1 MSQEPLSVESAASS
15 ERFVLPDDNTNHLPP
30 NQAVTPIY
38 LVIAAIFFALGFV
51 LAVILDVGT
60 GQPEG
65 QNTEGEIAQA
75 IQGTLMALTPPPTP
89 SPTVVPV
96 ELTFSE
102 QDYSTGPD
110 NAPITMV
117 EFSDYRCPYCGR
129 FGSETL
135 KPLLDEYAGLIKFVY
150 RDFPIF
156 EGTSIR
162 AAHAAQCADR
172 QGKFWEYH
180 DALFAS
186 QLLPERPD
194 LTDDVLLSFALEL
207 GLDQTMF
214 SACLSDAQ
222 IEQAI
227 IQNYLAAQALLGQ
240 AGTPTFL
247 INGRRVVGALPL
259 EYFIPILD
267 EELAKLGIERP
278 LD

>member
-1 MSQEPLSVESAASS
+1 MSHEPLSGQSTASS
-15 ERFVLPDDNTNHLPP
+15 ERFVLSDENTDHLPP
-30 NQAVTPIY
+30 SQAVTPIY
-38 LVIAAIFFALGFV
+38 LVIAAIFFGLGFV
-51 LAVILDVGT
+51 LAMILGVSVEQQAT
-60 GQPEG
+60 P
-65 QNTEGEIAQA
+65 NTQGEIAQA
-75 IQGTLMALTPPPTP
+75 VQATLIALTPPPTP
-89 SPTVVPV
+89 IPTVVPV

-117 EFSDYRCPYCGR
+117 EFSDYRCPYCGQ
-129 FGSETL
+129 FGNETL
-135 KPLLDEYAGLIKFVY
+135 QPLLNEYDGLIKFVY

-156 EGTSIR
+156 GGTSIR

-194 LTDDVLLSFALEL
+194 LNDDVLLGFAIEL
-207 GLDQTMF
+207 GVDQTAF
-214 SACLSDAQ
+214 SSCLADTQ

-227 IQNYLAAQALLGQ
+227 IQNYLAAQSLLGQ

-267 EELAKLGIERP
+267 EELAKVGIEHP
-278 LD
+278 SD

>member
-1 MSQEPLSVESAASS
+1 MSQEPLSVQSPTSS
-15 ERFVLPDDNTNHLPP
+15 ERLVLPDDNTNDLPP
-30 NQAVTPIY
+30 SQAITPIY
-38 LVIAAIFFALGFV
+38 LVIAAVFFGLGFV
-51 LAVILDVGT
+51 FAMILGVGT
-60 GQPEG
+60 ERQ
-65 QNTEGEIAQA
+65 QVQSTEGEIAQA
-75 IQGTLMALTPPPTP
+75 IQATLMALTPPPTP
-89 SPTVVPV
+89 IPTVVPV

-102 QDYSTGPD
+102 QDYSTGPN

-129 FGSETL
+129 FGNETL
-135 KPLLDEYAGLIKFVY
+135 KPLLAEYAGLVKFVY

-156 EGTSIR
+156 GGTSIR

-172 QGKFWEYH
+172 QGSFWEYH

-194 LTDDVLLSFALEL
+194 LNDDVLLNFAVEL
-207 GLDQTMF
+207 GLDQTAF
-214 SACLSDAQ
+214 VSCLADTQ
-222 IEQAI
+222 VEQAI
-227 IQNYLAAQALLGQ
+227 IQNYLAAQSLLGQ

-267 EELAKLGIERP
+267 EELAKVGIERP
-278 LD
+278 SD

>member
-1 MSQEPLSVESAASS
+1 MSQEPLSIESTVSS
-15 ERFVLPDDNTNHLPP
+15 EQFVLPDDTTAPLPP
-30 NQAVTPIY
+30 TQSIPPIY

-51 LAVILDVGT
+51 VAVILGVGT
-60 GQPEG
+60 GQPKE

-75 IQGTLMALTPPPTP
+75 IQATLIALTPPPTP
-89 SPTVVPV
+89 IPTVVPV

-129 FGSETL
+129 FGTETL

-156 EGTSIR
+156 GGTSIR

-180 DALFAS
+180 DALFTS

-194 LTDDVLLSFALEL
+194 LNDDVLLSFAFEL
-207 GLDQTMF
+207 GLDEAAF
-214 SACLSDAQ
+214 SSCLADAQ

-227 IQNYLAAQALLGQ
+227 MQNYLAAQALLGQ

-278 LD
+278 RD